1 MKEMAERENIG
12 ALAIHFTAG
21 VAAGALLLHLHA
33 DPVFF
38 SSGIL
43 LTLASLV
50 AVILQTERSGLLFP
64 VFILLG
70 AFCAFTDAFPGA
82 DTAIFLERWTS
93 AWGDRL
99 RGFIDRIPFSSG
111 GTAPLLKALLTG
123 DRSDLPR
130 ETVRIFRESGGAHL
144 LALSGLHIGILYLL
158 LSRLLWPLGNSPFAR
173 CFRYGITVLS
183 AGLFTLMTGASPSIV
198 RAFLFIFLTETAR
211 LACRPRKPLQTL
223 STALLIQ
230 LSLTP
235 SAITS
240 VGFQL
245 SYLAMAGIFL
255 LFPILDGWYPKGLRF
270 DPVRK
275 IWEAAALSISCQVFT
290 GPLAWFR
297 FHTFPKYFLLTNLF
311 ALPLTTLLMG
321 TAVTTL
327 ILQGFGC
334 CPGFLIQATD
344 ALCTVLVW
352 ILEII
357 SSM

>member
-1 MKEMAERENIG
+1 MAERENIG

-21 VAAGALLLHLHA
+21 VAAGALLLRLPT
-33 DPVFF
+33 DPVLF
-38 SSGIL
+38 SSGLLLIL
-43 LTLASLV
+43 VSLV
-50 AVILQTERSGLLFP
+50 AVILQTEHSRLLFP
-64 VFILLG
+64 VFVLLG

-82 DTAIFLERWTS
+82 DTPTFLERWAS

-99 RGFIDRIPFSSG
+99 RAFIDRIPFPSA

-123 DRSDLPR
+123 DRSGLPR

-158 LSRLLWPLGNSPFAR
+158 LSRLLWPLGNSPSAR
-173 CFRYGITVLS
+173 RFRYALTILA

-198 RAFLFIFLTETAR
+198 RAFLFILLTETAR
-211 LACRPRKPLQTL
+211 LACRPRDPLRIL

-230 LSLTP
+230 LVLTP

-240 VGFQL
+240 LGFQL

-255 LFPILDGWYPKGLRF
+255 LFPILDSWYPESSRF

-275 IWEAAALSISCQVFT
+275 IWKAASLSISCQVFS
-290 GPLAWFR
+290 GPLAWLR
-297 FHTFPKYFLLTNLF
+297 FHTFPTYFLLTNLF

-327 ILQGFGC
+327 VLQGIGC
-334 CPGFLIQATD
+334 CPGSLLQATD
-344 ALCTVLVW
+344 WLCGTLVR
-352 ILEII
+352 ILGII
-357 SSM
+357 ASM

>member
-1 MKEMAERENIG
+1 MAERAGIE
-12 ALAIHFTAG
+12 ALAVHFTAG
-21 VAAGALLLHLHA
+21 VAAGALLLRLSA

-38 SSGIL
+38 SSGL
-43 LTLASLV
+43 LIILASLV
-50 AVILQTERSGLLFP
+50 ALVLKTERGSLLFP
-64 VFILLG
+64 AFVLLG

-82 DTAIFLERWTS
+82 DTSTFLERWTS
-93 AWGDRL
+93 AWADRL
-99 RGFIDRIPFSSG
+99 RALIDGIPFPHE

-123 DRSDLPR
+123 DRSGLSP
-130 ETVRIFRESGGAHL
+130 ETVRVFRESGGAHL

-158 LSRLLWPLGNSPFAR
+158 LTRLLWPLGNSPRAR
-173 CFRYGITVLS
+173 RVRYAFIVLA

-198 RAFLFIFLTETAR
+198 RAFLFILLNETAR
-211 LACRPRKPLQTL
+211 IACRPRDPLRIL

-230 LSLTP
+230 LVITP

-240 VGFQL
+240 TGFQL

-255 LFPILDGWYPKGLRF
+255 LYPILDGWYPKGPRF

-297 FHTFPKYFLLTNLF
+297 FHTFPTYFLLTNLF

-321 TAVTTL
+321 SAVTTL
-327 ILQGFGC
+327 ALQGMHG
-334 CPGFLIQATD
+334 CPGFLIRVTDGLCQA
-344 ALCTVLVW
+344 LVR
-352 ILEII
+352 ILQVI

>member
-1 MKEMAERENIG
+1 MAERAGIE
-12 ALAIHFTAG
+12 ALAVHFTAG
-21 VAAGALLLHLHA
+21 VAAGALLLRLPT
-33 DPVFF
+33 DPVYL
-38 SSGIL
+38 SSGL
-43 LTLASLV
+43 LLVLASLV
-50 AVILQTERSGLLFP
+50 VIVLKTERGGLLFP
-64 VFILLG
+64 AFVLLG

-82 DTAIFLERWTS
+82 DTTTFLERWTS
-93 AWGDRL
+93 AWAERL
-99 RGFIDRIPFSSG
+99 RAFIDGIPFPSA

-123 DRSDLPR
+123 DRSGLSAD
-130 ETVRIFRESGGAHL
+130 TVRVFRESGGAHL

-158 LSRLLWPLGNSPFAR
+158 LSRLLWPLGNSPRAR
-173 CFRYGITVLS
+173 RFRYVLIVLA

-198 RAFLFIFLTETAR
+198 RAFLFIFLNETAR
-211 LACRPRKPLQTL
+211 IACRPRDPLRIL

-230 LSLTP
+230 LVITP

-240 VGFQL
+240 TGFQL

-255 LFPILDGWYPKGLRF
+255 LFPILESWYPKSTRF

-297 FHTFPKYFLLTNLF
+297 FHSFPTYFLLTNLF

-321 TAVTTL
+321 SAVTTL
-327 ILQGFGC
+327 VLRGIHC
-334 CPGFLIQATD
+334 CPGFLIHATD
-344 ALCTVLVW
+344 WLCQALVW
-352 ILEII
+352 ILQVI